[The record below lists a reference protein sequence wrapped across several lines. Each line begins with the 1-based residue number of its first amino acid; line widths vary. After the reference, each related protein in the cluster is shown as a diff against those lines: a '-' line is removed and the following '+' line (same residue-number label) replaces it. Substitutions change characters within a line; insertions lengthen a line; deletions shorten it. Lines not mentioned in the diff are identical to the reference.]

1 MNNNKFLNYLV
12 GNMRHG
18 KDSMAEILG
27 ENFGLKFKSS
37 SQAAAD
43 ILYMI
48 N

>member
-1 MNNNKFLNYLV
+1 
-12 GNMRHG
+12 MRHG

-37 SQAAAD
+37 SQAAD